1 MSTHDRLIANSP
13 YEEPAQPPYRSH
25 GVGESGCSPLHGDLS
40 RLPGGQ
46 HPGVYLLAY
55 SDEPL
60 AGRHVDLR
68 DVLYVG
74 MSNSQGGVSRRLRR
88 FKRAIEGRDG
98 RHSGSR
104 RFLKEYAHG
113 TPYSQLEGRKT
124 FFVAWLPVPCD
135 EVQKGLRT
143 EAALRLMGDVA
154 ALEYYVLA
162 SIKAATGQE
171 PALNGK

>member
-1 MSTHDRLIANSP
+1 VDIRMQSLAHRLFSQTWAD
-13 YEEPAQPPYRSH
+13 
-25 GVGESGCSPLHGDLS
+25 LHRDIS
-40 RLPGGQ
+40 RLPGAQ
-46 HPGVYLLAY
+46 HAGVYLLAY

-60 AGRHVDLR
+60 AGRHVDLH

-74 MSNSQGGVSRRLRR
+74 MSNSKGGIRRRLWQFIRT
-88 FKRAIEGRDG
+88 IEGPGKHRG
-98 RHSGSR
+98 GR

-124 FFVAWLPVPCD
+124 FFVAWLPIPC
-135 EVQKGLRT
+135 EVREGHRA
-143 EAALRLMGDVA
+143 EMDLRLMGDVA